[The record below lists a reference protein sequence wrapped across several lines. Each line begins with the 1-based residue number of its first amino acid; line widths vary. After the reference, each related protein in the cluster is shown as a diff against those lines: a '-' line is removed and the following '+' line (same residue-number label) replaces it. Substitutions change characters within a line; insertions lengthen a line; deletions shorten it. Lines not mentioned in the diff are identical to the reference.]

1 MSGRAGVGLADLTFP
16 DVFLLFDWTRVLSFF
31 GCCVLFSGSLVFFIR
46 SIILRFRLEA
56 LPDVGLSQA
65 TEIPESTSVSGN
77 EKMSSGGFLAWD
89 VLVMPANDLLRAAF
103 LSVLGETDGDDE
115 PPSFALAPA
124 RGARTLAGSE
134 ADLEGIF
141 LGRSSG
147 RPPETL
153 VFFSTLLIGP
163 FEAPSESEG
172 LSFIFVNS
180 DVEGIDVAPST
191 CEDDARSAGLIWPF
205 ELDLGGS
212 SVVITA
218 LPVRLV
224 TFIDSAFLTPRRV
237 LAPGPLKKK
246 ELV

>member
-1 MSGRAGVGLADLTFP
+1 
-16 DVFLLFDWTRVLSFF
+16 
-31 GCCVLFSGSLVFFIR
+31 
-46 SIILRFRLEA
+46 
-56 LPDVGLSQA
+56 
-65 TEIPESTSVSGN
+65 
-77 EKMSSGGFLAWD
+77 
-89 VLVMPANDLLRAAF
+89 MPANDLLRAAF
-103 LSVLGETDGDDE
+103 LSVLGEADGEDE
-115 PPSFALAPA
+115 AASFALAPA
-124 RGARTLAGSE
+124 CGTLIFAGSE

-163 FEAPSESEG
+163 FEAPSDSEG
-172 LSFIFVNS
+172 LSLIFVNS
-180 DVEGIDVAPST
+180 DVDGSDVAPST
-191 CEDDARSAGLIWPF
+191 CEDEARSSGLIWPL

-246 ELV
+246 NWLRLFETTCKAFIHFTV